1 MTTAE
6 QASRGPGPGVEG
18 QDKNPWLAMLAM
30 CVGFFMI
37 LVDMTIVA
45 VAQPKI
51 QEALG
56 ADLNSIVWVTSAY
69 LLTYAVPLLVA
80 GRLGDKYGPKLI
92 FQIGLVVFTA
102 ASVWCAMSSSIGM
115 LIAARAVQGIGA
127 ALITPQTMAIVTRIF
142 PPERRGAAMG
152 VWGIVAGVATMV
164 GPLLGGVLTESFGWE
179 WIFLINLPVGIIGLV
194 LAQIFVPRVETHDH
208 KFDWIGVILSGI
220 GLTALVFGIQDGEKN
235 DWTGW
240 IWGMIAVGVLYLVL
254 FVLWEAQLRREP
266 LVPLSLFKDR
276 NYWVSN
282 VGIFAQ
288 GFAITGIMIPVM
300 FFLQL
305 VGGMSPI
312 RSALMMVPMAL
323 VSGIL
328 APIVGRMA
336 DRIQPRNI
344 IATAMFFNAV
354 ALCWMALI
362 NKPETPVWQLLLPTI
377 LMGIAGAGIWAPLGA
392 TATRNLPWHQ
402 AGAGAGVYNTTR
414 TVGSVLGSAGIG
426 ALMQM
431 LLRHQFPGFDM
442 QKAQHAAG
450 PAGQAHLPQPMKEG
464 FSVAMAHSIF
474 LAAAVALVAA
484 AVLLLLV
491 PMKPVTPATAAA
503 E

>member
-1 MTTAE
+1 
-6 QASRGPGPGVEG
+6 
-18 QDKNPWLAMLAM
+18 MLSM

-51 QEALG
+51 QEALH
-56 ADLNSIVWVTSAY
+56 ADLNAIVWVTSAY

-102 ASVWCAMSSSIGM
+102 ASVWCAFSTTIGM

-142 PPERRGAAMG
+142 PPHKRGAAMG

-164 GPLLGGVLTESFGWE
+164 GPLLGGVLTDNFGWK

-194 LAQIFVPRVETHDH
+194 LAQIFVPNVETHDH
-208 KFDWIGVILSGI
+208 KFDWVGVILSGI
-220 GLTALVFGIQDGEKN
+220 GLAALVFGIQDGEKN
-235 DWTGW
+235 DWAGW
-240 IWGMIAVGVLYLVL
+240 IWGMIAVGVLYLIL
-254 FVLWEAQLRREP
+254 FVLWEATYRREP
-266 LVPLSLFKDR
+266 LVPLSLFSDR

-305 VGGMSPI
+305 VGGMSPT
-312 RSALMMVPMAL
+312 RSALMLVPMAL
-323 VSGIL
+323 VSGGL
-328 APIVGRMA
+328 APVIGRLA
-336 DRIQPRNI
+336 DRVHPRLI
-344 IATAMFFNAV
+344 ISTAMFLNGV
-354 ALCWMALI
+354 ALVIMAII
-362 NKPETPVWQLLLPTI
+362 NRPATPVWQLLIPTI
-377 LMGIAGAGIWAPLGA
+377 LMGVAGAGIWAPLGA

-414 TVGSVLGSAGIG
+414 VVGSVLGSAGVG
-426 ALMQM
+426 ALMQA
-431 LLRHQFPGFDM
+431 LLRHEFPHFNMSSAMGH
-442 QKAQHAAG
+442 ASAAG
-450 PAGQAHLPQPMKEG
+450 ARLPEVAKEP
-464 FSVAMAHSIF
+464 FSVAMGHSIF
-474 LAAAVALVAA
+474 LGAGVVFAAAAVAL
-484 AVLLLLV
+484 LLV
-491 PMKPVTPATAAA
+491 PLKPVEAPAAPAA
-503 E
+503 ETA